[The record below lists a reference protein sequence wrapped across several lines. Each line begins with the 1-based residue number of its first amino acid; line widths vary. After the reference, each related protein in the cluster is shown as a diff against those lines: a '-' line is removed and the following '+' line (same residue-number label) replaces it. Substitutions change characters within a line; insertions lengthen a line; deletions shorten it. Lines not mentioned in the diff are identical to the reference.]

1 MTADLILELDV
12 DQDLISLSHASD
24 DAVLNAFFPPTENRS
39 PFYDRDLNRAFAWE
53 GLAQELAVTSLVR
66 VDGEVVGFAT
76 EQESISVDPETGE
89 LVAESAWLLRLVR
102 PGLRGFLAVAQREN
116 PREVFVLASQAL
128 QDPDSGEDRDHW
140 VLSTVGTAR
149 VALATDDLAP
159 YAGATFEEYNF
170 VNPSDYRRLNRFCGR
185 IRFVIRPSGGAAQP

>member
-1 MTADLILELDV
+1 MAADLILELDV

-39 PFYDRDLNRAFAWE
+39 PFYDRDLNRAFVGA
-53 GLAQELAVTSLVR
+53 GLSQDLAVTSLVR
-66 VDGEVVGFAT
+66 LDGEVVGFAT
-76 EQESISVDPETGE
+76 EQESISVAAETGE

-102 PGLRGFLAVAQREN
+102 AGLRGFLAVAQREN

-128 QDPDSGEDRDHW
+128 QDPGSGEDRDHW

-149 VALATDDLAP
+149 VALATDELAS

-170 VNPSDYRRLNRFCGR
+170 VNPADYKRLKRFRGK
-185 IRFVIRPSGGAAQP
+185 IRFIIRPS